1 MKDLDEIF
9 KKVKKPIAHAKAA
22 ASKKVEATEEI
33 KKSVKKKLPDD
44 DFADSRGKNKRRRTE
59 DGLLIYSAEELNV
72 GKGGD
77 TDDCPFDCWCCF

>member
-9 KKVKKPIAHAKAA
+9 KNVKKAVPLAVVPAAKNDD
-22 ASKKVEATEEI
+22 EI
-33 KKSVKKKLPDD
+33 QKSLKKKMLND
-44 DFADSRGKNKRRRTE
+44 DFADSRGKSKRRRTE

-72 GKGGD
+72 GKGGN